1 MMREIPESDW
11 KLFRELRVVALEKF
25 CERTLGEVKQLTSAT
40 NGSYHERYLD
50 VYRRIEDRDKE
61 LADAF
66 NDPRRSQMVVQLM
79 RMQALGLIG
88 ENELARFSHE
98 TQVLLRYLSARP

>member
-11 KLFRELRVVALEKF
+11 KLFRELRVAALEIF
-25 CERTLGEVKQLTSAT
+25 CERTLGEVQQLSSVTDKSF
-40 NGSYHERYLD
+40 HERYLD

-66 NDPRRSQMVVQLM
+66 NDPRRSQMLAQLV

-88 ENELARFSHE
+88 ESELAGFSNE
-98 TQVLLRYLSARP
+98 TQVLLGYFHVRP